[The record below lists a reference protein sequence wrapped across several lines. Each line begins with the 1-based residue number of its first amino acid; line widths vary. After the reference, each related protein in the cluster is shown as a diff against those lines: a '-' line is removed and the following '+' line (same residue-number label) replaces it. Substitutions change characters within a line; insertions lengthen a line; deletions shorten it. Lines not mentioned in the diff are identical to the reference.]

1 MVDRSKL
8 IQPDDVSDK
17 PFIFVSYSRQDM
29 YEVQSVLQILRNN
42 HFRFWYDMGLKSGTE
57 WAEELGEK
65 IDQCDQF
72 LVLISDHSV
81 NSKYVRKEIGMAT
94 DKDKNI
100 LVLYLTETN
109 LTSGLHLLL
118 GDIQAIHREFFTL
131 EDDFEREICKAVSNN
146 TLYQNNDMFCNGADL
161 IGDAKSELLKNYSL
175 LSQIGAGGIG
185 QVFLAEQ
192 KRTGTLVAVKWGSID
207 DSYRGTVTK
216 DCFYAEK
223 RVLSEMLRNM
233 CPYVPI
239 ILDWFQDEEQI
250 FLVETMITGES
261 LKSNV
266 SYSEE
271 KVVEIARKALKILNI
286 LHRNNII
293 YRDIKPSNLI
303 RDQFGEIYLIDFNTA
318 IWVDENSYEAETLL
332 GTVGFA
338 PPEQYNG
345 KAPTNF
351 SSDIY
356 ALGRTMEYLLCP
368 EHFDKNGKAPIR
380 YYRRDVS
387 VELEAIIEK
396 MTNPTQSLR
405 YRSTEQLLQVFEDY
419 RKIHLLNKI
428 RLAFQ
433 SWKRLKN
440 YSAFENQS
448 RHNRENALKEIA
460 AAQDEYVG
468 ERFYETVI
476 LSNPDVKVSAED

>member
-8 IQPDDVSDK
+8 IQPDNVSEK

-29 YEVQSVLQILRNN
+29 HEVQSVLQILRNN

-118 GDIQAIHREFFTL
+118 GDIQAIHREFFTI

-146 TLYQNNDMFCNGADL
+146 TLYQNNDMFCNGTDL
-161 IGDAKSELLKNYSL
+161 IGNAKSELLKNYNL

-192 KRTGTLVAVKWGSID
+192 KRTGTLVAVKCGSID

-223 RVLSEMLRNM
+223 VVLSKMLRNM

-239 ILDWFQDEEQI
+239 ILDWFQDEDQV

-271 KVVEIARKALKILNI
+271 KVVEIARKVLKILNI

-293 YRDIKPSNLI
+293 YRDIKPSNLVQ
-303 RDQFGEIYLIDFNTA
+303 DQFGEIYLIDFNTA
-318 IWVDENSYEAETLL
+318 IWLDENSYEAETLL

-345 KAPTNF
+345 KVPTNF

-368 EHFDKNGKAPIR
+368 EHFDKNVKAPIR

-405 YRSTEQLLQVFEDY
+405 YRSAEQLLQAFEGY
-419 RKIHLLNKI
+419 RKIHLLNKV

-433 SWKRLKN
+433 SWKRLKK

-460 AAQDEYVG
+460 VAQDKYVG

-476 LSNPDVKVSAED
+476 LSDPDVKVSAED